1 MTDSAKEKIAA
12 ALQATTKSDNFR
24 LGKPLFVHI
33 TTDTTSKSL
42 IGPELH
48 TLFAALNVNTGW
60 LFGQFTCGFLVL
72 IFCKLNNNFVP
83 SVKIVNDA
91 AERGVKQI
99 SDFPTITT
107 TDA

>member
-1 MTDSAKEKIAA
+1 MTDSAKEEIAA

-42 IGPELH
+42 IRPESY

-60 LFGQFTCGFLVL
+60 LFGQFTCWFLVL
-72 IFCKLNNNFVP
+72 IFCKLNN
-83 SVKIVNDA
+83 
-91 AERGVKQI
+91 
-99 SDFPTITT
+99 
-107 TDA
+107 